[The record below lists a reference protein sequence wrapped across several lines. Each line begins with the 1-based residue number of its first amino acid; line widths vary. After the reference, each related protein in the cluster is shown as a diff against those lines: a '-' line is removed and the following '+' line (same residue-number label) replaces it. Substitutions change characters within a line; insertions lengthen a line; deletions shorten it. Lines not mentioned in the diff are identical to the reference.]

1 MTTLIRH
8 TLSLPFRYYH
18 NMMRVRQYLMNNG
31 SIVTSIS
38 HDLMSIMSQSIT
50 ISITLSITISITFSI
65 TLLPLISFNTPVT
78 AIRDKSLLMSVTFHR
93 LCRFNVDNVTF
104 CVTFHRH
111 NNVIDNV
118 IGLTV
123 TFFDRLVELKNLLL
137 R

>member
-78 AIRDKSLLMSVTFHR
+78 AIRDKSLLVS
-93 LCRFNVDNVTF
+93 
-104 CVTFHRH
+104 VTFHRH
-111 NNVIDNV
+111 NNVIAPVNV
-118 IGLTV
+118 DLMSIMSLFASLFTV
-123 TFFDRLVELKNLLL
+123 TITLSITLSAQSMSI
-137 R
+137 